1 MRQPLNVESA
11 PAPSM
16 LDWFKAVDGVAP
28 PPAPPL
34 KYTAATFAGSFIGIS
49 TIGFLTKYTG
59 LIWVVGSFGAMAV
72 IIFSL
77 FPAPVAQP
85 RNVILGNTIGGAVGV
100 AVFKTFEAIGA
111 YDEFWWVGGG
121 LTVAITV
128 ALQERTRSVH
138 PPGGATSLIFLLQPA
153 AQETGWLYVLFPSCF
168 AACVMVAVAFFFNRA
183 VGRTYP
189 QYWW

>member
-1 MRQPLNVESA
+1 MAWFSGVEGA
-11 PAPSM
+11 
-16 LDWFKAVDGVAP
+16 AP

-34 KYTAATFAGSFIGIS
+34 KYTAATFFGAFTGIS
-49 TIGFLTKYTG
+49 TIGLLTQYTDF
-59 LIWVVGSFGAMAV
+59 IWIVGSFGAMAV
-72 IIFSL
+72 IVFSL

-100 AVFKTFEAIGA
+100 AVFKTFSAFGVQESLKWLA
-111 YDEFWWVGGG
+111 GG
-121 LTVAITV
+121 LTVATTV

-138 PPGGATSLIFLLQPA
+138 PPGGATSLIFVLGPA
-153 AQETGWLYVLFPSCF
+153 SVQETGWLYVLFPACF
-168 AACVMVAVAFFFNRA
+168 AACVMVLVGFFFNRA